1 MNDDGIALVA
11 ENLSKKF
18 GDITAVD
25 GVSFDVRKGEIFGFL
40 GPNGAGKSTTMRML
54 TGIINP
60 DTGRVVLNGIDMAKD
75 PVSAKMVSG
84 VIPEVGNVYGDLT
97 ARKNVELAGR
107 YYGMPKSA
115 LSGKTDELLARLGLS
130 ERADSRVST
139 FSKGMK
145 QRISIACA
153 IIHDPSILFL
163 DEPTEGLDVQSK
175 RLIVDTIRD
184 MNSRGCTIFLTTHNI
199 EDANRICQR
208 VGIINRGKLVAIDRP
223 ERLKRAF
230 DKSQVIEIS
239 FNKTVDP
246 KALAHASISKAEAWG
261 DGLHL
266 QSEDP
271 DATIKHVAAWA
282 QANDI
287 RIVTL
292 TMAGPSLEEAF
303 VRLTGGIK

>member
-1 MNDDGIALVA
+1 MNGDGIALKA

-18 GDITAVD
+18 GDIIAVD
-25 GVSFDVRKGEIFGFL
+25 RVSFEVGKGEIFGFL

-54 TGIINP
+54 TGIIRP
-60 DTGRVVLNGIDMAKD
+60 DTGNVILNRIDMAKD
-75 PVSAKMVSG
+75 PVSAKMVTG

-97 ARKNVELAGR
+97 ARKNIELAGR
-107 YYGMPKSA
+107 YYGMPKSV

-153 IIHDPSILFL
+153 IIHSPSVLFL

-208 VGIINRGKLVAIDRP
+208 VGIINRGKLVAMDRP
-223 ERLKRAF
+223 ENLKKAF

-239 FNKTVDP
+239 LDRAVEP
-246 KALAHASISKAEAWG
+246 AALAHSSISKVEILG
-261 DGLHL
+261 DRLRM

-271 DATIKHVAAWA
+271 DATIKHLAIWT
-282 QANDI
+282 QANGI
-287 RIVTL
+287 RIMTL
-292 TMAGPSLEEAF
+292 TMVGPSLEEAF
-303 VRLTGGIK
+303 VQLTGGMK